1 MYINVFAHFQ
11 MFPSKAH
18 MEEEPKQV
26 FGGFFSQ
33 DS

>member
-26 FGGFFSQ
+26 SWWIFLTR
-33 DS
+33 